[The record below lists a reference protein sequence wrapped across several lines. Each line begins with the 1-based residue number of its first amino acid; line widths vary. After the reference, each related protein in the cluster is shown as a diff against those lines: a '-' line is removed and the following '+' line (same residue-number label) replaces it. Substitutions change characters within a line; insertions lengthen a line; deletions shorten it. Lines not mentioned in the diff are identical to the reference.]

1 MSCSQFLGWLDRSL
15 STPVWML
22 KISTSNSSSLTLTPS
37 HVVFRL
43 SSIGAIEAVQAN
55 QLVEGDRLIRPT
67 RDGMA
72 ELDEV
77 LDTQITLEETG
88 YWAPLTREGTLL
100 ANGFL
105 VSCYASFPHH
115 QSDLAFALVKTFPRL
130 LIDDEAAQHEDG
142 VRQVVS
148 VLKKIGE
155 MVGLRRR
162 PAEVETQVEFKVPD
176 HTMTSLAHH
185 TEL

>member
-1 MSCSQFLGWLDRSL
+1 
-15 STPVWML
+15 ML

-55 QLVEGDRLIRPT
+55 QLVEGNRLIRPKT
-67 RDGMA
+67 DGVP
-72 ELDEV
+72 EFDEV
-77 LDTQITLEETG
+77 VEIQIVVEEIG

-105 VSCYASFPHH
+105 VSCYASFPHQ
-115 QSDLAFALVKTFPRL
+115 QSEIAFALVKTFPRL
-130 LIDDEAAQHEDG
+130 LLDDEASQHEDG

-148 VLKKIGE
+148 LVKRIGE
-155 MVGLRRR
+155 IVGLRTEAEIENQVNRR
-162 PAEVETQVEFKVPD
+162 YNLAVKVAD
-176 HTMTSLAHH
+176 EKMLSLAQH